1 QLTVQQTQPGEED
14 AKAKHGVAQGAK
26 K

>member
-1 QLTVQQTQPGEED
+1 QTQPGEED